1 MIKQNDN
8 QILNKLQDKIEFII
22 ENEKMKSLILNLN
35 KEDNKQTILKT

>member
-8 QILNKLQDKIEFII
+8 QILNKLQDKIQFII